1 MDLSQRATYP
11 SLKDKSVLVTGGG
24 SGIGAA
30 LTEGF
35 AAQGAKVAFI
45 DIDRARSTALA
56 DQVAREHGHRP
67 LFLDCDL
74 RDIPALR
81 RAIADAVAASGPI
94 DVLVNNAARDDRH
107 TWESVDGAFWDD
119 MMATNLRPMFF
130 AIQAVA
136 PGMVKRGGGSIVN
149 LGSISW
155 KLKNGGY
162 PVYATSKAAV
172 QGLTNSAARD
182 FGKGGVRVNTV
193 VPGWVMTERQLKLWV
208 TPEAEAD
215 IDRNQCL
222 PGRIV
227 PVDIA
232 AMVLF
237 LASDDARMCT
247 GQEFTVDAG
256 WS

>member
-1 MDLSQRATYP
+1 MNHPVVTALLPVILLIAIGWLAGRRRWIGPASVKDLSGLVFMVLAPALLFRTMAGVREAALDWRPLVTYFVVAL
-11 SLKDKSVLVTGGG
+11 SVYASVLSVCGFNRRGAVLAGGEATELPAG
-24 SGIGAA
+24 S
-30 LTEGF
+30 
-35 AAQGAKVAFI
+35 
-45 DIDRARSTALA
+45 
-56 DQVAREHGHRP
+56 
-67 LFLDCDL
+67 
-74 RDIPALR
+74 
-81 RAIADAVAASGPI
+81 
-94 DVLVNNAARDDRH
+94 
-107 TWESVDGAFWDD
+107 
-119 MMATNLRPMFF
+119 
-130 AIQAVA
+130 
-136 PGMVKRGGGSIVN
+136 SIVN
-149 LGSISW
+149 ICSVAAVAGHAAAA
-155 KLKNGGY
+155 Y
-162 PVYATSKAAV
+162 TSSKWALRGLAKAACLEL
-172 QGLTNSAARD
+172 GPR
-182 FGKGGVRVNTV
+182 GVRVNTV